1 MMYLSVIQELILLD
15 TYLTLINVRK
25 EVLKMR
31 LEEIIKEVERR
42 NKVNSKLLLNK
53 KYYIHVE
60 VRELTGK
67 RFNLYTK
74 KDLQEIISYYIPE
87 VSDYILNS
95 KYYYDSVMNCISLK
109 DFKRFYDCNMYVDL
123 YIEER

>member
-1 MMYLSVIQELILLD
+1 M
-15 TYLTLINVRK
+15 K
-25 EVLKMR
+25 

-67 RFNLYTK
+67 RFDLYTK
-74 KDLQEIISYYIPE
+74 KDLQEIINYYIPE
-87 VSDYILNS
+87 VSEYILNS
-95 KYYYDSVMNCISLK
+95 KYYYDSVMNCLSLK
-109 DFKRFYDCNMYVDL
+109 DFRRFFDCNMYVDL

>member
-1 MMYLSVIQELILLD
+1 
-15 TYLTLINVRK
+15 
-25 EVLKMR
+25 MR

-53 KYYIHVE
+53 RCYIHVE

-74 KDLQEIISYYIPE
+74 KDLQEIINYYIPE

-109 DFKRFYDCNMYVDL
+109 DFRRFFDCNMYVDL

>member
-1 MMYLSVIQELILLD
+1 
-15 TYLTLINVRK
+15 
-25 EVLKMR
+25 MR

-60 VRELTGK
+60 VREQGPGK
-67 RFNLYTK
+67 SFDLYTK
-74 KDLQEIISYYIPE
+74 KDLQEIENYYIPE
-87 VSDYILNS
+87 VSNYILNS
-95 KYYYDSVMNCISLK
+95 KYSYDSVMDCISLK

-123 YIEER
+123 YIQER

>member
-1 MMYLSVIQELILLD
+1 
-15 TYLTLINVRK
+15 
-25 EVLKMR
+25 MR

-67 RFNLYTK
+67 RFDLYTK
-74 KDLQEIISYYIPE
+74 KDLQEIENYYIPE
-87 VSDYILNS
+87 ISDYILNS

-109 DFKRFYDCNMYVDL
+109 DFRRFFDCNMYVDL

>member
-1 MMYLSVIQELILLD
+1 
-15 TYLTLINVRK
+15 
-25 EVLKMR
+25 MR

-53 KYYIHVE
+53 NYYIHVE

-67 RFNLYTK
+67 RFDLYTK
-74 KDLQEIISYYIPE
+74 KDLQEIINYYIPE
-87 VSDYILNS
+87 VSEYILNS
-95 KYYYDSVMNCISLK
+95 KYYYDSVMNCLSLK
-109 DFKRFYDCNMYVDL
+109 DFRRFFDCNMYVDL

>member
-1 MMYLSVIQELILLD
+1 
-15 TYLTLINVRK
+15 
-25 EVLKMR
+25 MR

-67 RFNLYTK
+67 SFDLYTK
-74 KDLQEIISYYIPE
+74 KDLQEIINYYIPE

-109 DFKRFYDCNMYVDL
+109 DFKRFDDCNMYVDL